1 MLWDVWEKTL
11 VYCIAITQPFY
22 PLGISLTT
30 VENNSSAETDL
41 ISKNQLDDY
50 SFIKSPFTLDEHYVL
65 LRCATGLGAG
75 SESSIN
81 LGGWYFNGKQISV
94 GTTCQM
100 QSTFQVRQASNK
112 LYPGVINLYPCR
124 RELLLNEEG
133 FYSCTIRNSS
143 MIYQTMR
150 VGLYL
155 SGRSELHDDE

>member
-1 MLWDVWEKTL
+1 M
-11 VYCIAITQPFY
+11 
-22 PLGISLTT
+22 
-30 VENNSSAETDL
+30 
-41 ISKNQLDDY
+41 
-50 SFIKSPFTLDEHYVL
+50 L

-75 SESSIN
+75 SESSIG
-81 LGGWYFNGKQISV
+81 LGGWYFNGGQIPV
-94 GTTCQM
+94 GMTC
-100 QSTFQVRQASNK
+100 QSTFQVRQASNR

-150 VGLYL
+150 VALYL